1 MIETLSRSIAHK
13 IKAVDPEGITA
24 SVNVMAYALGVYL
37 NFFLTAVLVV
47 ITGLLTNSLG
57 MTIVSFTAFCVIRF
71 FSGGFHFKSLTLCS
85 FVTAALI
92 APIPHIEIM
101 RTYVLLLT
109 IITGLI
115 FLRFSP
121 NMDEETTNMN
131 PKYYPAMKVISL
143 MLVFSN
149 IFIQSDVLTLTF
161 LVQGVLIV
169 PIWKGVNKYE
179 KSTS

>member
-1 MIETLSRSIAHK
+1 MVNLIETLSRSIAHK

-37 NFFLTAVLVV
+37 NFFLTAALVALV
-47 ITGLLTNSLG
+47 GFFTHSFV
-57 MTIVSFTAFCVIRF
+57 MTIVSFVAFCVIRF

-85 FVTAALI
+85 FVTAALL
-92 APIPHIEIM
+92 APIPHIELI

-115 FLRFSP
+115 FLRYSP

-131 PKYYPAMKVISL
+131 PKYFQMSL
-143 MLVFSN
+143 SN
-149 IFIQSDVLTLTF
+149 PMCSPLPF
-161 LVQGVLIV
+161 
-169 PIWKGVNKYE
+169 
-179 KSTS
+179 